1 MVTVLQI
8 AFQRWGLLIR
18 VEKTK
23 SMTLHVPMPGE
34 EPHTLLDLSSD
45 NQRIEHV
52 NKMKDLRVMVS
63 SGGRPK
69 VEITRR
75 IGQAVTAFDCL
86 EKRGLWKGNAI
97 SRRANVKIYKATV
110 LIILNMGGRHL
121 ALGLGLMLAYFGH
134 VIGRQFLCWRQWVSR
149 QTFGVRSNIRIDH

>member
-1 MVTVLQI
+1 MAMVTVLQI

-63 SGGRPK
+63 SCRPK
-69 VEITRR
+69 GEITRR
-75 IGQAVTAFDCL
+75 IGQGGHCL
-86 EKRGLWKGNAI
+86 
-97 SRRANVKIYKATV
+97 
-110 LIILNMGGRHL
+110 
-121 ALGLGLMLAYFGH
+121 
-134 VIGRQFLCWRQWVSR
+134 
-149 QTFGVRSNIRIDH
+149 